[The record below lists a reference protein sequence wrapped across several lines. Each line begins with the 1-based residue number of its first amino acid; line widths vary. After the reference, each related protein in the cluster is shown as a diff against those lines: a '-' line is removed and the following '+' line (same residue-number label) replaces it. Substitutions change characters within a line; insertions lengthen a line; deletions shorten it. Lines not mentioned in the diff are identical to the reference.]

1 MKHFS
6 FGPGP
11 AGVIGGHSHGEGPFT
26 TGCPFCGQLR
36 GRKEGRVVREKTGTS
51 YTTRYCGTTSA
62 GRLRT
67 DSAWNL
73 SLRENAMDIALT
85 SNPKQRDYLRRL
97 RRSTISRYRSGSR
110 RLRKYSNRRRLF
122 TIIINQRRGGWSFSA
137 EIGIG

>member
-73 SLRENAMDIALT
+73 SLRDRKST
-85 SNPKQRDYLRRL
+85 RL
-97 RRSTISRYRSGSR
+97 NSSHVSISYAVFC
-110 RLRKYSNRRRLF
+110 LKKKM
-122 TIIINQRRGGWSFSA
+122 T
-137 EIGIG
+137 

>member
-1 MKHFS
+1 FDIHYILWCTSIIKLYTRSLHYAL
-6 FGPGP
+6 P
-11 AGVIGGHSHGEGPFT
+11 ISHVEGPFT

-110 RLRKYSNRRRLF
+110 RLR
-122 TIIINQRRGGWSFSA
+122 
-137 EIGIG
+137 